1 MLSQIQ
7 QKKLV
12 WNASSKIGSLGNTA
26 HKPGG
31 GDRKIETVKLD
42 FSEKAKPKIG
52 SKANIKHV
60 AGGGD
65 IKVHPPLP
73 PTILHFFSHR
83 NARGIIRLS
92 NFELDE
98 ELLSLILIG

>member
-12 WNASSKIGSLGNTA
+12 WNATSKIGSLENTA

-52 SKANIKHV
+52 SKDNMKHV

-65 IKVHPPLP
+65 VKVHLAP
-73 PTILHFFSHR
+73 
-83 NARGIIRLS
+83 
-92 NFELDE
+92 
-98 ELLSLILIG
+98 